1 MAESLAAKLEAILY
15 LKGEPLSISQLAT
28 IARCSRATT
37 EDALLE
43 LIDDYAHRDSA
54 LEIIETTEGFV
65 LQLRDR
71 FQTMMNELVPA
82 ELGVGALRTLAAI
95 ALRGPL
101 LQSDLVELRGSGAY
115 QHVQELMELGFVKR
129 HRSSEARSYEV
140 QVTDKFHRC
149 FEIESLS
156 QLAPVAEPEKVSRSH
171 PAGVTEPE

>member
-15 LKGEPLSISQLAT
+15 LKSEPLSISQLAT
-28 IARCSRATT
+28 IARCSRTAA
-37 EDALLE
+37 EDALLD
-43 LIDDYAHRDSA
+43 LLDDYAHRDSA
-54 LEIIETTEGFV
+54 LEIIETNDGFV

-71 FQTMMNELVPA
+71 YQAMMNELVPA

-140 QVTDKFHRC
+140 HVTDKFHHC

-156 QLAPVAEPEKVSRSH
+156 QLAPV
-171 PAGVTEPE
+171 VTEPKNASIDGTSDL

>member
-28 IARCSRATT
+28 IARCSRATA
-37 EDALLE
+37 EDALLD
-43 LIDDYAHRDSA
+43 LLDDYAHRDSA
-54 LEIIETTEGFV
+54 LEIIETNDGFV
-65 LQLRDR
+65 LQLRER
-71 FQTMMNELVPA
+71 YQAMMNELVPA

-129 HRSSEARSYEV
+129 HRSSEGRSYEV
-140 QVTDKFHRC
+140 QVTDKFHHC

-156 QLAPVAEPEKVSRSH
+156 QLAPV
-171 PAGVTEPE
+171 VTEPKNASIDGTSDL